1 LISLIDDRF
10 LVGKLRL
17 EYVIGGGN
25 VPLQEDME
33 IRSQRLPGNQVRDFY
48 RVIIKDIVDIG
59 EPTTSRALQAL
70 FWIKHAK
77 QPLTERV
84 LREAIGASSTDS
96 ILRPC
101 MSLVVISENDNFF
114 QFSHTTT
121 VSEFLADPKNF
132 EDLGAPLFS
141 PFDLA
146 KRCLEYLDS
155 PEFESIEVDDEI
167 PYDLP
172 AVSSMYGFGGYA
184 ATYWADHV
192 RDVESDL
199 LQGMDSLPHFNFLA
213 SKTKRDS
220 MLKLNR
226 RTTTTTILHFA
237 ADKGLSRFYGLCLD
251 AKARFVA
258 SCNSN

>member
-1 LISLIDDRF
+1 MISPINDRF

-25 VPLQEDME
+25 VPFQEDME
-33 IRSQRLPGNQVRDFY
+33 FRSQRLPGNQVRDFY

-70 FWIKHAK
+70 YWIKHAK
-77 QPLTERV
+77 EPLTERV

-101 MSLVVISENDNFF
+101 MSLVVLSENDNFF

-132 EDLGAPLFS
+132 EDLGATLFS

-155 PEFESIEVDDEI
+155 PEFESREVNDKI
-167 PYDLP
+167 PYDL
-172 AVSSMYGFGGYA
+172 AVSNMYGFGGYA
-184 ATYWADHV
+184 AEYWADHV
-192 RDVESDL
+192 RDVERDL
-199 LQGMDSLPHFNFLA
+199 LRGTDSLWHFKFLA

-220 MLKLNR
+220 MLKLNH
-226 RTTTTTILHFA
+226 RTSTSTILHFA
-237 ADKGLSRFYGLCLD
+237 AEKGLSRFYSLCLD
-251 AKARFVA
+251 AKAMFVERR
-258 SCNSN
+258 NFN

>member
-1 LISLIDDRF
+1 M
-10 LVGKLRL
+10 
-17 EYVIGGGN
+17 IGGSN
-25 VPLQEDME
+25 VPFQEDME
-33 IRSQRLPGNQVRDFY
+33 FRSQRLPGNQVRDFY

-70 FWIKHAK
+70 YWIKHTK
-77 QPLTERV
+77 EPLTERV

-101 MSLVVISENDNFF
+101 MSLVVLSENDKFF

-132 EDLGAPLFS
+132 EDLGATQFD

-155 PEFESIEVDDEI
+155 PEFESIEVRNDEI
-167 PYDLP
+167 RYK
-172 AVSSMYGFGGYA
+172 AVSSMYGFAGYA
-184 ATYWADHV
+184 AEYWAHHV
-192 RDVESDL
+192 RDVEGDL
-199 LQGMDSLPHFNFLA
+199 LQGMDNLSHFKFLA

-220 MLKLNR
+220 MLKLNH
-226 RTTTTTILHFA
+226 RTTSTILHFA
-237 ADKGLSRFYGLCLD
+237 AEKGLSRFYSLCLD
-251 AKARFVA
+251 AKTRFVERR
-258 SCNSN
+258 NSN